1 MAEIRELCGGLRF
14 PEGPVA
20 MADGSVVLVE
30 IGRGTVTRVGPDGR
44 ADVVAEPGGGPNGAA
59 IGPDG
64 KLYVCNNGGA
74 FDYVD
79 VNGLTLPVQPPSN
92 HSGGRIERVDLE
104 SGAVEVVYDEC
115 DGRPLRAPNDLVFD
129 TEGGFYFTD
138 HGLREHRTSDRT
150 GVFYAQADGSAIA
163 EIIHPL
169 DVPNGIGLSP
179 DGSRVYV
186 AETYTACVWWWELTG
201 PGEAKPAEGA
211 LLPHAGTLLTRL
223 GGFQFLDSLGVDS
236 DGNVC
241 VATLGSGGITAL
253 SPEDGSVVEFV
264 ETGDIL
270 TTNICWGGEDLRT
283 AYMTLSG
290 TGRLASTEWSRP
302 GLALAY
308 SA

>member
-1 MAEIRELCGGLRF
+1 VSPELKEVASGLAF

-20 MADGSVVLVE
+20 MKDGSVVFVE
-30 IGRGTVTRVGPDGR
+30 IGAGRVSRAGPDGR
-44 ADVVAEPGGGPNGAA
+44 LDVVAEPGGGPNGAA

-64 KLYVCNNGGA
+64 KLYVCNNGKS

-79 VNGLTLPVQPPSN
+79 MEGLNVPVQPSAAYE
-92 HSGGRIERVDLE
+92 GGRIERIDLE
-104 SGAVEVVYDEC
+104 SGAVEVLYREC
-115 DGRPLRAPNDLVFD
+115 DGRPLRGPNDIVFD
-129 TEGGFYFTD
+129 RDGGFYFTD
-138 HGLREHRTSDRT
+138 HGIREERTSDRT
-150 GVFYAQADGSAIA
+150 GVLYASVDGDRIR
-163 EIIHPL
+163 EVIHPL
-169 DVPNGIGLSP
+169 DAPNGIGLSP

-186 AETYTACVWWWELTG
+186 AETYTACVWWWEVAG
-201 PGEAKPAEGA
+201 PGKITPAPG
-211 LLPHAGTLLTRL
+211 LLPHGGTLLARL
-223 GGFQFLDSLGVDS
+223 PGFQFLDSLGVDG

-270 TTNICWGGEDLRT
+270 TTNVCFGGDDLRT

-290 TGRLASTEWSRP
+290 SGKLVATQWARP
-302 GLALAY
+302 GLELAY